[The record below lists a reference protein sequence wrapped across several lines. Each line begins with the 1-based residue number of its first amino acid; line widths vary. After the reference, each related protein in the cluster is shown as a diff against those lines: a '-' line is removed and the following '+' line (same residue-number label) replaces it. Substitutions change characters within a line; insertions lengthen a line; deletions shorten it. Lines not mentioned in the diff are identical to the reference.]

1 MPAYIVVEAII
12 TRPENFAPYARAV
25 PPVVASFGGEYLVL
39 GGEQEALEGDWG
51 DARIV
56 IHRWPSR
63 EQARAFW
70 HSEEYQAIKPLRAG
84 TGTFRVTLVEGMQQ
98 ETLE

>member
-12 TRPENFAPYARAV
+12 TRPEDFAAYARAV

>member
-1 MPAYIVVEAII
+1 MCI
-12 TRPENFAPYARAV
+12 RD
-25 PPVVASFGGEYLVL
+25 S
-39 GGEQEALEGDWG
+39 DWG

-70 HSEEYQAIKPLRAG
+70 HSDEYQAIKPLRAG
-84 TGTFRVTLVEGMQQ
+84 TGTFRVTLVEGTQQ